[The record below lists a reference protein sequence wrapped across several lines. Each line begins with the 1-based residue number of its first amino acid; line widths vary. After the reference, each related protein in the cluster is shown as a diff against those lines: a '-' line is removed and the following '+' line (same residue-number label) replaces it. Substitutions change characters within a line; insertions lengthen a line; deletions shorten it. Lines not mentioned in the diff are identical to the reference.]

1 VMNHRRKAWVV
12 MVVAF
17 AASVTAAI
25 NRFKVPS
32 VLPVLMDDLQIG
44 MVTAGWLASAFSITS
59 IILTIPVAL
68 VLSRLGLKTAG
79 LIAMGCS
86 SLGAIVGALAPNATT
101 LLLGGVIEGISFSLM
116 SVLTPTVIS
125 EWFEP
130 QERGLPMGIWAA
142 WVPVGNVIMF
152 NVAHPL
158 LSVLGWRLVWWFGA
172 SLALVVGVLY
182 GLIVTSPPGSPQR
195 QKTPPRSFGRMLL
208 NPLSWL
214 LGLAFGAFGFSL
226 IGYNTWVSPFLTE
239 TLSIDPA
246 SASFFASLM
255 FLAAIPASAIAGWVI
270 TRIKNRHSLLPVVFL
285 ITGLLFVWSF
295 RLRDVRA
302 VVPYML
308 VLGFVSNFVP
318 ATIFTLA
325 PETMP
330 SPEFTGL
337 AVAIVVASSTSGSL
351 GGPPILG
358 AVVSAGG
365 WIAGSVCFVVAM
377 GLGTIIAWYVS
388 ARLSR
393 KAPAPSALPA
403 GWTA

>member
-1 VMNHRRKAWVV
+1 MDHRRKAWAV

-17 AASVTAAI
+17 VASIIVAI

-44 MVTAGWLASAFSITS
+44 MVTAGWLASAFSVTS
-59 IILTIPVAL
+59 IILTIPAAL
-68 VLSRLGLKTAG
+68 ALSRLGLKTAG
-79 LIAMGCS
+79 LIAMGCT

-101 LLLGGVIEGISFSLM
+101 LLLGGFIEGISFSLI
-116 SVLTPTVIS
+116 SVLAPTAIS

-158 LSVLGWRLVWWFGA
+158 LSALGWRFVWWLGA
-172 SLALVVGVLY
+172 CLALVAGVLY
-182 GLIVTSPPGSPQR
+182 GLIVTSPPGSAQR
-195 QKTPPRSFGRMLL
+195 EQTPPRSSGRMLL

-226 IGYNTWVSPFLTE
+226 IGYNTWVSSFLTE
-239 TLSIDPA
+239 TMSIDSAP
-246 SASFFASLM
+246 ASFFASLM
-255 FLAAIPASAIAGWVI
+255 FLAAIPANVIAGWVI
-270 TRIKNRHSLLPVVFL
+270 SRIKNRHSLLPVAFL

-295 RLRDVRA
+295 RLRDVHA

-308 VLGFVSNFVP
+308 VLGFVSNFIP
-318 ATIFTLA
+318 ATTFTLA

-330 SPEFTGL
+330 SPEFAGL
-337 AVAIVVASSTSGSL
+337 AIAIVMGSSTVVSL

-358 AVVSAGG
+358 AVISTGSWV
-365 WIAGSVCFVVAM
+365 AGSVCFVVAM
-377 GLGTIIAWYVS
+377 GLGTVIAWYVS
-388 ARLSR
+388 ARLSH
-393 KAPAPSALPA
+393 KSSASSTPPV
-403 GWTA
+403 G